1 MEKFAIVFLATMSL
15 AGSGCHK
22 TKRTKDG
29 AAIARM
35 TELKNRMCACK
46 DKACSD
52 AISEELSRWT
62 QAQSK
67 SAGDK
72 AGAPTEDDPEMAEVT
87 EEMTRCILKL
97 EIPGGSGA
105 VGAGDAA
112 RGTGGVGGAT
122 GGGSAAAGSAD
133 GSAAA
138 GW

>member
-1 MEKFAIVFLATMSL
+1 MSL
-15 AGSGCHK
+15 AGFGCHK
-22 TKRTKDG
+22 NKRAKVG
-29 AAIARM
+29 ASIARM

-52 AISEELSRWT
+52 AINGELSRWT
-62 QAQSK
+62 QERAK

-72 AGAPTEDDPEMAEVT
+72 AGTPTDEDPEMAEVT
-87 EEMTRCILKL
+87 EEMTSCILKL
-97 EIPGGSGA
+97 ELPGGNGA
-105 VGAGDAA
+105 AGSGDAA
-112 RGTGGVGGAT
+112 RGTGGVGGAR

>member
-1 MEKFAIVFLATMSL
+1 MEKFAIVFLAAMSL
-15 AGSGCHK
+15 AGFGCHK
-22 TKRTKDG
+22 SKRTKDG
-29 AAIARM
+29 ASIAKM

-52 AISEELSRWT
+52 VISEELSRWT
-62 QAQSK
+62 QEREK

-72 AGAPTEDDPEMAEVT
+72 AGTPTEEDAEMAEVT

-105 VGAGDAA
+105 AGSGDAA

-133 GSAAA
+133 GAAAA